1 MKIEESFNLSE
12 KGYEDIVD
20 NINFSENEDDF
31 NNDYKYISLFDRL
44 LKDNRFINYKDILLD
59 IKFKSQKRNEIIND
73 DDIKD
78 IPIIKKKMIYPKK
91 IRI

>member
-1 MKIEESFNLSE
+1 MKIEENFNLSE